1 MCGGSDTAHLSTPW
15 TTPPLADTT
24 GYRYGPR
31 MDRNGIRVN
40 LTLPEETIRVLDR
53 MSAVTGA
60 GRATIIRQWLE
71 EAGPQLAEMA
81 TAMERATQGNVDAAL
96 RMLGRTLDT
105 ASSDAQQLSLNI
117 KSDRRKAMRKRSK

>member
-1 MCGGSDTAHLSTPW
+1 
-15 TTPPLADTT
+15 
-24 GYRYGPR
+24 